1 MKPIWNLVAAALLI
15 AAVPA
20 HVAAQGAGATRSVR
34 VLTPATPGGP
44 GDVQIRILLPKLSES
59 LGQTLI
65 VENRASNN
73 GIVAMEITAKA
84 TPDGHTLAVGNS
96 GTHSINPSL
105 YKKLPYDPLRD
116 FIPVSQFSTTGMMVA
131 ANPRLPGA
139 SIRDL
144 ASYARDNPGK
154 LNVAIAGATGEL
166 AGNAL
171 WSQLQVKLTNVNY
184 KGSAPSTLA
193 ILSGEAD
200 IALLTPLA
208 IQNHVRSGKLKA
220 YGVTSRERS
229 PVMPDVPTLA
239 EQGVTGYDFPYWNGL
254 FVTAGTPD
262 KIVKT
267 LHRAV
272 VTALQDAEVRERFRQ
287 LGLVPVGNT
296 SQEFRAVVLRDL
308 EKYRKVIVGSN
319 IPRL

>member
-1 MKPIWNLVAAALLI
+1 MKTTSKTIAAALLMAFVSTHI
-15 AAVPA
+15 
-20 HVAAQGAGATRSVR
+20 AAQGTSQRPLR

-73 GIVAMEITAKA
+73 GIVAMEIVAKA
-84 TPDGHTLAVGNS
+84 SPDGHTLAVGNS

-116 FIPVSQFSTTGMMVA
+116 FIAVSQFSTTGMMVA

-139 SIRDL
+139 SIREL
-144 ASYARDNPGK
+144 AAYAKANPGK

-171 WSQLQVKLTNVNY
+171 WAQLGVKLTNVNY

-200 IALLTPLA
+200 VALLTPLA

-220 YGVTSRERS
+220 YGITSKERS
-229 PVMPDVPTLA
+229 PVMNDVPTLA

-254 FVTAGTPD
+254 FVTAGTPAPA
-262 KIVKT
+262 VKA

-272 VTALQDAEVRERFRQ
+272 VTALEDGEVKDRFRQ

-296 SQEFRAVVLRDL
+296 PQEFRAVVAHDL
-308 EKYRKVIVGSN
+308 EKHRKIVVDSG

>member
-1 MKPIWNLVAAALLI
+1 MKTTLRLIAAALIFALTSTY
-15 AAVPA
+15 
-20 HVAAQGAGATRSVR
+20 VAAQGAAKRSVR

-73 GIVAMEITAKA
+73 GIVAMEIAAKA

-116 FIPVSQFSTTGMMVA
+116 FIAVSQFSTTGMMVA
-131 ANPRLPGA
+131 ANPRLPGT
-139 SIRDL
+139 SIQDL
-144 ASYARDNPGK
+144 VAYAKMNPGK

-171 WSQLQVKLTNVNY
+171 WSQLQLKLTNVNY

-200 IALLTPLA
+200 LALLTPLA
-208 IQNHVRSGKLKA
+208 IQSHIRSGKLKT
-220 YGVTSRERS
+220 YGVTSKERS
-229 PVMPDVPTLA
+229 PVLPDVPTMA

-262 KIVKT
+262 RIVKT
-267 LHRAV
+267 LHRALV
-272 VTALQDAEVRERFRQ
+272 SALQDPEVKDRFRQ
-287 LGLVPVGNT
+287 LGLVSVGNT
-296 SQEFRAVVLRDL
+296 PQEFRAVVARDI
-308 EKYRKVIVGSN
+308 EKYRKIIADSG

>member
-1 MKPIWNLVAAALLI
+1 MKTTLQLIAAALLI
-15 AAVPA
+15 AVTSTY
-20 HVAAQGAGATRSVR
+20 VAAQGSAKRSVR

-73 GIVAMEITAKA
+73 GIVAMEIAARA

-116 FIPVSQFSTTGMMVA
+116 FIAVSQFSTTGMMVA
-131 ANPRLPGA
+131 AHPRLPGT
-139 SIRDL
+139 SIQDL
-144 ASYARDNPGK
+144 VAYAKNNPGK

-171 WSQLQVKLTNVNY
+171 WFQLQLKLTNVNY

-200 IALLTPLA
+200 LALLTPLA
-208 IQNHVRSGKLKA
+208 IQSHIRSGKLKA
-220 YGVTSRERS
+220 YGVTSKERS
-229 PVMPDVPTLA
+229 PVLPDVPTMA

-262 KIVKT
+262 RIVKT
-267 LHRAV
+267 LHRALV
-272 VTALQDAEVRERFRQ
+272 SALQDPDVKDRFRQ

-296 SQEFRAVVLRDL
+296 PQEFRAVVARDI
-308 EKYRKVIVGSN
+308 EKYRKIIADSG

>member
-1 MKPIWNLVAAALLI
+1 MKTTLQLIAAALLI
-15 AAVPA
+15 AVTSTY
-20 HVAAQGAGATRSVR
+20 VAAQGSAKRSVR

-73 GIVAMEITAKA
+73 GIVAMEIVAKA

-116 FIPVSQFSTTGMMVA
+116 FIAVSQFSTTGMMVA
-131 ANPRLPGA
+131 AHPRLPGT
-139 SIRDL
+139 SIQDL
-144 ASYARDNPGK
+144 VAYAKNNPGK

-171 WSQLQVKLTNVNY
+171 WFQMQLKLTNVNY

-200 IALLTPLA
+200 LALLTPLA
-208 IQNHVRSGKLKA
+208 IQSHIRSGKLKA
-220 YGVTSRERS
+220 YGVTSKERS
-229 PVMPDVPTLA
+229 PVLPDVPTMA

-262 KIVKT
+262 RIVKT
-267 LHRAV
+267 LHRV
-272 VTALQDAEVRERFRQ
+272 LVSALQDPDVKDRFRQ

-296 SQEFRAVVLRDL
+296 PQEFRAVVARDI
-308 EKYRKVIVGSN
+308 EKYRKIIADSG

>member
-1 MKPIWNLVAAALLI
+1 
-15 AAVPA
+15 
-20 HVAAQGAGATRSVR
+20 QGSAKRSVR

-73 GIVAMEITAKA
+73 GIVAMEIVAKA

-116 FIPVSQFSTTGMMVA
+116 FIAVSQFSTTGMMVA
-131 ANPRLPGA
+131 AHPRLPGT
-139 SIRDL
+139 SIQDL
-144 ASYARDNPGK
+144 VAYAKNNPGK

-171 WSQLQVKLTNVNY
+171 WFQLQLKLTNVNY

-200 IALLTPLA
+200 LALLTPLA
-208 IQNHVRSGKLKA
+208 IQSHIRSGKLKA
-220 YGVTSRERS
+220 YGVTSKERS
-229 PVMPDVPTLA
+229 PVLPDVPTMA

-262 KIVKT
+262 RIVKT
-267 LHRAV
+267 LHRALV
-272 VTALQDAEVRERFRQ
+272 SALQDPDVKDRFRQ

-296 SQEFRAVVLRDL
+296 PQEFRAVVARDI
-308 EKYRKVIVGSN
+308 EKYRKIIADSG

>member
-1 MKPIWNLVAAALLI
+1 MKTLKVIATALLMTF
-15 AAVPA
+15 VSTY
-20 HVAAQGAGATRSVR
+20 VAAQPTSKRPVR

-73 GIVAMEITAKA
+73 GIVAMEIVAKA

-116 FIPVSQFSTTGMMVA
+116 FMAVSQFSTTGMMVT
-131 ANPRLPGA
+131 ANPRLPGT
-139 SIRDL
+139 SIQEL
-144 ASYARDNPGK
+144 AAYAKSNPGK

-171 WSQLQVKLTNVNY
+171 WAQLGVRLTNVNY

-208 IQNHVRSGKLKA
+208 IQNHVRSDKLKA
-220 YGVTSRERS
+220 YGVTSKERS

-254 FVTAGTPD
+254 FVTAGTPGPV
-262 KIVKT
+262 VKA
-267 LHRAV
+267 LHGAV
-272 VTALQDAEVRERFRQ
+272 VTALQDGEVKDRFRQ

-296 SQEFRAVVLRDL
+296 PQEFRAVLARDI
-308 EKYRKVIVGSN
+308 EKYRKIIADSG

>member
-1 MKPIWNLVAAALLI
+1 MKTTLQLIAAALLI
-15 AAVPA
+15 AVTSTY
-20 HVAAQGAGATRSVR
+20 VAAQGSAKRSVR

-73 GIVAMEITAKA
+73 GIVAMEIVAKA

-116 FIPVSQFSTTGMMVA
+116 FIAVSQFSTTGMMVA
-131 ANPRLPGA
+131 AHPRLPGT
-139 SIRDL
+139 SIQDL
-144 ASYARDNPGK
+144 VAYAKNNPGK

-171 WSQLQVKLTNVNY
+171 WFQLQLKLTNVNY

-200 IALLTPLA
+200 LALLTPLA
-208 IQNHVRSGKLKA
+208 IQSHIRSGKLKA
-220 YGVTSRERS
+220 YGVTSKERS
-229 PVMPDVPTLA
+229 PVLPDVPTMA

-262 KIVKT
+262 RIVKT
-267 LHRAV
+267 LHRALV
-272 VTALQDAEVRERFRQ
+272 SALQDPDVKDRFRQ

-296 SQEFRAVVLRDL
+296 PQEFRAVVARDI
-308 EKYRKVIVGSN
+308 EKYRKIIADSG